1 MVDVI
6 EVNSAHREIAKLFEC
21 GGPFDVGKDPVGL
34 GRFKRERN
42 EPGESAGLVLQ
53 FPKLAEMIHPLSKRF
68 DVAIE
73 HRARAAAAHSVPGA
87 MDINPFSGSFFP
99 AADLIAHNGIENFGA
114 TTSDRTKTGFAQSF
128 QCFADRHA
136 KDSLRQMTNL
146 DRGERLNMKLGV
158 ERAQPAQKIQVPL
171 FLQGRMQSSY
181 HVHLGDSKRKRVIHG
196 GNDFVNRIF
205 EGVFIAL
212 FGSKGTELAR

>member
-87 MDINPFSGSFFP
+87 MHIKPFSGSFFA
-99 AADLIAHNGIENFGA
+99 AADLITHNGIKNFGA
-114 TTSDRTKTGFAQSF
+114 TASDRTETGFAQSF
-128 QCFADRHA
+128 QGFADRHA

-146 DRGERLNMKLGV
+146 DRSECLNVKLRV
-158 ERAQPAQKIQVPL
+158 ERAQLAQKIQVPI
-171 FLQGRMQSSY
+171 FLQGRMQPAH

-196 GNDFVNRIF
+196 GDDFVNRIF
-205 EGVFIAL
+205 EGMCIAL
-212 FGSKGTELAR
+212 FGSKGTELTR

>member
-1 MVDVI
+1 MVNVI

-87 MDINPFSGSFFP
+87 MHIKPFSGSFFA
-99 AADLIAHNGIENFGA
+99 AADLITHNGIKNFGA
-114 TTSDRTKTGFAQSF
+114 TASDRTDTGLAQSF
-128 QCFADRHA
+128 LVLAATPDKH
-136 KDSLRQMTNL
+136 SLSRITN
-146 DRGERLNMKLGV
+146 RN
-158 ERAQPAQKIQVPL
+158 
-171 FLQGRMQSSY
+171 
-181 HVHLGDSKRKRVIHG
+181 
-196 GNDFVNRIF
+196 
-205 EGVFIAL
+205 
-212 FGSKGTELAR
+212 